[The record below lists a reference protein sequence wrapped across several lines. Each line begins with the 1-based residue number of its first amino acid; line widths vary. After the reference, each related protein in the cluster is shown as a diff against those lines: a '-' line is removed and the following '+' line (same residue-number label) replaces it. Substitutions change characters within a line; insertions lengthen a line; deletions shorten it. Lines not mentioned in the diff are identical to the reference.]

1 MKKKAISK
9 STSKFF
15 KRKSSLKLNTHII
28 SLIVLIIYKY
38 CSRIREKNEGCIMSI
53 KVLVPL
59 AGEFEEIEAVSII
72 DVLRRAEIEV
82 VVASLNAVML
92 VKGANGISIE
102 ADVEVRDVNAD
113 ELDMIVLPG
122 GWGGTHALADDKN
135 VQNLLREM
143 DAKGKNIG
151 AICAAP
157 FALNKAGVLKE
168 KYTCY
173 PSVEEEIKKEGYMG
187 DKMMVVEDAN
197 VMTSRGPATA
207 ICFALAIV
215 KKLKGQER
223 YDAIKSGLLANYCN

>member
-1 MKKKAISK
+1 M
-9 STSKFF
+9 
-15 KRKSSLKLNTHII
+15 R
-28 SLIVLIIYKY
+28 
-38 CSRIREKNEGCIMSI
+38 I

-59 AGEFEEIEAVSII
+59 ASGFEEIEAVSII

-82 VVASLNAVML
+82 IVASLNKKML

-102 ADVEVRDVNAD
+102 ADVEVKDINAD

-122 GWGGTHALADDKN
+122 GWDGTHALADDKN
-135 VQNLLREM
+135 VQNILREM

-173 PSVEEEIKKEGYMG
+173 PSVEEEIRKESYMG
-187 DKMMVVEDAN
+187 DKTMVVEDAN

-207 ICFALAIV
+207 ICFALEIV
-215 KKLKGQER
+215 KKLQGEESSN
-223 YDAIKSGLLANYCN
+223 AIKSELLANYCN